1 LEYIGT
7 TDPVTA
13 VNSVRSSLAYC
24 VIVLHLAFDFF
35 RELNVL
41 ITGHQAF
48 FTRKALTQIAR
59 TTLQNLSDLEQPWRC
74 ANEIEPQ

>member
-1 LEYIGT
+1 
-7 TDPVTA
+7 
-13 VNSVRSSLAYC
+13 
-24 VIVLHLAFDFF
+24 
-35 RELNVL
+35 L

-48 FTRKALTQIAR
+48 FTRNALTQIAR